1 MITIC
6 FLHEDKIYD
15 FFTVLINNINASV
28 SLLTSDS
35 KLAYYYNK
43 EHNDFNLITIAK
55 RVEPV
60 HNSLRDLVKHVELVV
75 SIGPIMRAK
84 TKIIEAA
91 MLNLVK
97 SELRKKER
105 L

>member
-1 MITIC
+1 MS
-6 FLHEDKIYD
+6 LHQDKIYD
-15 FFTVLINNINASV
+15 VFTVLINNINASV
-28 SLLTSDS
+28 SLLISDS

-43 EHNDFNLITIAK
+43 EHNFNLITIAK

-91 MLNLVK
+91 MLKLVK